1 MDGTMELADYVLTIA
16 LGGAFLLGLMFIV
29 MRREAQVNLQSGMSA
44 EGLLQQQSGMGFGKA
59 KKNLERKLATIQ
71 DLLRQQNQGDRQ
83 LAEERFNRRRQEQ
96 ASAEEEARRQRELLE
111 EQRQSELEEARRREE
126 EEAARRA
133 AERDEEE
140 ARLAAEQE
148 AARQSDLAAAEE
160 ERLAEI
166 EAARQQE
173 MLESREAAQRAMAE
187 LRARLEREG
196 AQSSDVQISL
206 MWNNYNDLDLHVV
219 CPSGERIHGGNKKS
233 ACGGELDVDANVRA
247 ETRKPIENVFWEEGK
262 APAGRYQVY
271 VHYYKKHKKRR
282 SKDPTK
288 FQVII
293 NEGGD
298 PREYNGE
305 LSMGDP
311 IMLVAEFNLPSPEE
325 RAARRAALE
334 EELRAAGMDVP
345 EAAAAISEVEQ
356 NRQAEM
362 EAAEAERL
370 AEIEAAREQE
380 MLEAKAAAQRAMSEL
395 QARLEREGA
404 QSSDVQ
410 ISLMWNNYNDLDLH
424 VVCPSG
430 ERIHGG
436 NKKSACGGELDVDAN
451 VRAETRKPVENVFWE
466 EGKAPAGTYQV
477 YVHHYKKHQKRKSKD
492 PTKFQ
497 VIVTPGGEPLEYSGE
512 LSSGDPIM
520 LVTEF
525 NLPSQEEREARK
537 RELEAEIEA
546 ASRAF
551 NDQNTEDKVEASADA
566 DSLVETLEDGAEP
579 EMNVGE
585 DVEGQDDS
593 SDELPSAPDLDA
605 LSED

>member
-1 MDGTMELADYVLTIA
+1 MGNDMPLADYVLTVA
-16 LGGAFLLGLMFIV
+16 LGGAFAVGLLFIV
-29 MRREAQVNLQSGMSA
+29 MRREARVNLQSGMTA
-44 EGLLQQQSGMGFGKA
+44 EGLLQQHSGMGFGKA
-59 KKNLERKLATIQ
+59 KKNLDRKLATIQ
-71 DLLRQQNQGDRQ
+71 DLLRQQNQGDRR
-83 LAEERFNRRRQEQ
+83 LAEERFNQRRQQQQEVEAAAQ
-96 ASAEEEARRQRELLE
+96 QERDAEAAR
-111 EQRQSELEEARRREE
+111 RQSELEEARRREE

-133 AERDEEE
+133 AERDAEE
-140 ARLAAEQE
+140 ARLAAELEDQRQNELAE
-148 AARQSDLAAAEE
+148 AEDQ
-160 ERLAEI
+160 RLAEI
-166 EAARQQE
+166 EAAREQE
-173 MLESREAAQRAMAE
+173 MLESRDAAQRAMSE

-219 CPSGERIHGGNKKS
+219 CPSGERLHGGNKKS

-247 ETRKPIENVFWEEGK
+247 ETRKPVENVFWEEGQ

-288 FQVII
+288 FQVIV
-293 NEGGD
+293 NQGGD

-325 RAARRAALE
+325 RAAARAALE

-345 EAAAAISEVEQ
+345 ETQAAIAEVEET
-356 NRQAEM
+356 RQAEM
-362 EAAEAERL
+362 EAAEAQRL

-380 MLEAKAAAQRAMSEL
+380 VLEAKEAAQRAMSEL

-466 EGKAPAGTYQV
+466 EGKAPAGKYQV

-497 VIVTPGGEPLEYSGE
+497 VIVTPGGDPLEYNGE

-520 LVTEF
+520 LVAEF
-525 NLPSQEEREARK
+525 SLPSPEERETR
-537 RELEAEIEA
+537 RLEIEAEIREA
-546 ASRAF
+546 ARG
-551 NDQNTEDKVEASADA
+551 
-566 DSLVETLEDGAEP
+566 LEDVSVEQKTEP
-579 EMNVGE
+579 VEQDEVDDN
-585 DVEGQDDS
+585 DVD
-593 SDELPSAPDLDA
+593 LPSAPDLDILTA
-605 LSED
+605 EE

>member
-1 MDGTMELADYVLTIA
+1 MPLADYVLTVA
-16 LGGAFLLGLMFIV
+16 LGGAFAVGLLFIV
-29 MRREAQVNLQSGMSA
+29 MRREARVNLQSGMTA
-44 EGLLQQQSGMGFGKA
+44 EGLLQQHSGMGFGKA
-59 KKNLERKLATIQ
+59 KKNLDRKLATIQ
-71 DLLRQQNQGDRQ
+71 DLLRQQNQGDRR
-83 LAEERFNRRRQEQ
+83 LAEERFNQRRQQQQEVEAAAQ
-96 ASAEEEARRQRELLE
+96 QERDAEAAR
-111 EQRQSELEEARRREE
+111 RQSELEEARRREE

-133 AERDEEE
+133 AERDAEE
-140 ARLAAEQE
+140 ARLAAELEDQRQNELAE
-148 AARQSDLAAAEE
+148 AEDQ
-160 ERLAEI
+160 RLAEI
-166 EAARQQE
+166 EAAREQE
-173 MLESREAAQRAMAE
+173 MLESRDAAQRAMSE

-219 CPSGERIHGGNKKS
+219 CPSGERLHGGNKKS

-247 ETRKPIENVFWEEGK
+247 ETRKPVENVFWEEGQ

-288 FQVII
+288 FQVIV
-293 NEGGD
+293 NQGGD

-325 RAARRAALE
+325 RAAARAALE

-345 EAAAAISEVEQ
+345 ETQAAIAEVEET
-356 NRQAEM
+356 RQAEM
-362 EAAEAERL
+362 EAAEAQRL

-380 MLEAKAAAQRAMSEL
+380 VLEAKEAAQRAMSEL

-466 EGKAPAGTYQV
+466 EGKAPAGKYQV

-497 VIVTPGGEPLEYSGE
+497 VIVTPGGDPLEYNGE

-520 LVTEF
+520 LVAEF
-525 NLPSQEEREARK
+525 SLPSPEERETR
-537 RELEAEIEA
+537 RLEIEAEIREA
-546 ASRAF
+546 ARG
-551 NDQNTEDKVEASADA
+551 
-566 DSLVETLEDGAEP
+566 LEDASVEQKTEP
-579 EMNVGE
+579 VEQDEVDNG
-585 DVEGQDDS
+585 DVD
-593 SDELPSAPDLDA
+593 LPSAPDLDILTA
-605 LSED
+605 EE

>member
-1 MDGTMELADYVLTIA
+1 MPLADYVLTVA
-16 LGGAFLLGLMFIV
+16 LGGAFAVGLLFIV
-29 MRREAQVNLQSGMSA
+29 MRREARVNLQSGMTA
-44 EGLLQQQSGMGFGKA
+44 EGLLQQHSGMGFGKA
-59 KKNLERKLATIQ
+59 KKNLDRKLATIQ
-71 DLLRQQNQGDRQ
+71 DLLRQQNQGDRR
-83 LAEERFNRRRQEQ
+83 LAEERFNQRRQQQQEVEAAAQ
-96 ASAEEEARRQRELLE
+96 QERDAEAAR
-111 EQRQSELEEARRREE
+111 RQSELEEARRREE

-133 AERDEEE
+133 AERDAEE
-140 ARLAAEQE
+140 ARLAAELEDQRQNELAE
-148 AARQSDLAAAEE
+148 AEDQ
-160 ERLAEI
+160 RLAEI
-166 EAARQQE
+166 EAAREQE
-173 MLESREAAQRAMAE
+173 MLESRDAAQRAMSE

-219 CPSGERIHGGNKKS
+219 CPSGERLHGGNKKS

-247 ETRKPIENVFWEEGK
+247 ETRKPVENVFWEEGQ

-288 FQVII
+288 FQVIV
-293 NEGGD
+293 NQGGD

-325 RAARRAALE
+325 RAAARAALE

-345 EAAAAISEVEQ
+345 ETQAAIAEVEET
-356 NRQAEM
+356 RQAEM
-362 EAAEAERL
+362 EAAEAQRL

-380 MLEAKAAAQRAMSEL
+380 VLEAKEAAQRAMSEL

-466 EGKAPAGTYQV
+466 EGKAPAGKYQV

-497 VIVTPGGEPLEYSGE
+497 VIVTPGGDPLEYNGE

-520 LVTEF
+520 LVAEF
-525 NLPSQEEREARK
+525 SLPSPEERETR
-537 RELEAEIEA
+537 RLEIEAEIREA
-546 ASRAF
+546 ARG
-551 NDQNTEDKVEASADA
+551 
-566 DSLVETLEDGAEP
+566 LEDVSVEQKTEP
-579 EMNVGE
+579 VEQDEVDDD
-585 DVEGQDDS
+585 DVD
-593 SDELPSAPDLDA
+593 LPSAPDLDILTA
-605 LSED
+605 EE